1 MRLLVI
7 EDDAT
12 LSEGLRR
19 ALHRA
24 GYSVDLARDGD
35 EGLAAASAQTYGAI
49 LLDLGLPQVSG
60 MNVLRALRDRGDTT
74 PVIILTANDKSGQK
88 VAGLDGGA
96 DDYVSKPF
104 DLDELLARIRAQI
117 RGRDGRASDTLA
129 VGDVRLDLAGRRVER
144 AGEAA
149 AVTAKEFRV
158 LAELMRRPGRFVSK
172 GELEDALYD
181 GEEGVESNTIEV
193 AVYGLRRKLGAD
205 LILTARGLGY
215 MVGAAR

>member
-12 LSEGLRR
+12 LSDGLRR

-24 GYSVDLARDGD
+24 GYTVDLARDGE

-60 MNVLRALRDRGDTT
+60 MSVLRALRDRGDTT

-117 RGRDGRASDTLA
+117 RGRDGRASDTLS

-144 AGEAA
+144 AGAPA

>member
-1 MRLLVI
+1 VRLLVI

-12 LSEGLRR
+12 LSDGLSR

-24 GYSVDLARDGD
+24 GYAVDLAGD
-35 EGLAAASAQTYGAI
+35 AEAGLAAARAQSYGVI
-49 LLDLGLPQVSG
+49 LLDLGLPDVGG
-60 MNVLRALRDRGDTT
+60 MAVLRDLRGRGDTT

-117 RGRDGRASDTLA
+117 RKREGRASDTLTA
-129 VGDVRLDLAGRRVER
+129 GDVQLDLVGRTVTQR
-144 AGEAA
+144 GEP
-149 AVTAKEFRV
+149 VPLTAKAFRV

-172 GELEDALYD
+172 AELEAALYD
-181 GEEGVESNTIEV
+181 GDDGAESNTIEV
-193 AVYGLRRKLGAD
+193 AIYALRRRLGSE

-215 MVGAAR
+215 MIGSRG

>member
-12 LSEGLRR
+12 LSDGLRR
-19 ALHRA
+19 ALRRA
-24 GYSVDLARDGD
+24 GYSVDVARDGE
-35 EGLAAASAQTYGAI
+35 EGLAAAQAQSYGAI
-49 LLDLGLPQVSG
+49 LLDLGLPDVGG
-60 MNVLRALRDRGDTT
+60 MTVLRRLRDQGDTT

-104 DLDELLARIRAQI
+104 DLEELLARIRAQI
-117 RGRDGRASDTLA
+117 RGRDGRASDTLIA
-129 VGDVRLDLAGRRVER
+129 GDVRLDLTGRTVER
-144 AGEAA
+144 GGQT
-149 AVTAKEFRV
+149 VPITAKELRV

-172 GELEDALYD
+172 TELETALYD
-181 GEEGVESNTIEV
+181 GDDGAESNTIEV
-193 AVYGLRRKLGAD
+193 AIYGLRRKLGAD

-215 MVGAAR
+215 MVDAAR